1 LVSDG
6 EHYRLSRKT
15 ESRKGEQMKRIAL
28 LSVVTL
34 MLASAIFAPVALA
47 QQTGEV
53 DVQSVTLTAGG
64 AVTVKGTLVCVPGS
78 YYDVTVDVRQRT
90 SGNVYNIASVYTNST
105 VSDQL
110 CPDTGLLEFQASGF
124 GRVGEIS
131 KPFHRG
137 PAIIEPRSYVCDPSG
152 CKDWQGTLEAVH
164 IS

>member
-1 LVSDG
+1 
-6 EHYRLSRKT
+6 
-15 ESRKGEQMKRIAL
+15 
-28 LSVVTL
+28 
-34 MLASAIFAPVALA
+34 
-47 QQTGEV
+47 
-53 DVQSVTLTAGG
+53 
-64 AVTVKGTLVCVPGS
+64 VTVKGTLVCVPGS

-110 CPDTGLLEFQASGF
+110 CPDTGLLEFEASGF